1 MNGLFVA
8 VVVML
13 IIFVS
18 LPVEEENRS
27 KHREKVS

>member
-8 VVVML
+8 AIVML
-13 IIFVS
+13 IIFIS

-27 KHREKVS
+27 KHR